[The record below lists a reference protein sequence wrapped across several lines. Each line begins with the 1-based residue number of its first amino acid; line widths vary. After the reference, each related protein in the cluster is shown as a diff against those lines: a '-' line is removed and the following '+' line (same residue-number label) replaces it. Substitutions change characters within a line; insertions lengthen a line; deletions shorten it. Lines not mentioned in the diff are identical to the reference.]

1 MHTLTVLTYSG
12 DDHTVLGSGK
22 KLSRR
27 CDIEQD
33 RVRSHDLIS
42 FLFMG
47 SKSSLVVSDHHD
59 MAGSS
64 GTVQVVRCE
73 MAPDYQL
80 CHLRQCQITYAE
92 KSLGLRSAPGSVVV
106 PLLPSWTPG

>member
-1 MHTLTVLTYSG
+1 MHTLTVLTYG
-12 DDHTVLGSGK
+12 RDDHTVFGSSEKLG
-22 KLSRR
+22 RR

-42 FLFMG
+42 SLFRG
-47 SKSSLVVSDHHD
+47 SKSSLVLSDHDD
-59 MAGSS
+59 MARSG
-64 GTVQVVRCE
+64 GTVQVVRCKV
-73 MAPDYQL
+73 ASNYQL
-80 CHLRQCQITYAE
+80 CNLRQYQMTDAE